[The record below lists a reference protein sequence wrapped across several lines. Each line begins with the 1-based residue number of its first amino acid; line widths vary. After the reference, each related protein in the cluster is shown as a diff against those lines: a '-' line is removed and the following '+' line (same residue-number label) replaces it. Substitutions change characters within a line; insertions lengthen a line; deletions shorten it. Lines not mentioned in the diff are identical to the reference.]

1 MTRQMTRRS
10 PCSRESTASCL
21 SVSKVAWRQESFSYE
36 AKFKG
41 SGIVSLPNERRRA
54 IRLLVMCA
62 IVRMGRSRHS
72 QRDRRAVS
80 KRSNTISRPDRS
92 GPLWIKWKKFFW
104 SRRDVIQH
112 FELRDDLLTNMDHLK
127 SLIREVPD
135 FPKPGINFYDITT
148 LLKHPEGLR
157 NTVDALAA
165 QFEGERVDSV
175 IGVEARGFIFA
186 PALAYHLGAGFV
198 PVRKPRKLPAE
209 CASISYD
216 LEYGQDTLEIHRDA
230 IGDGHRVLIADD
242 LLATGGTA
250 RAVVDL
256 VEQLGGTVVGLV
268 FVVEL
273 EFLPGREKLAGY
285 DVRSLIKYQ
294 S

>member
-1 MTRQMTRRS
+1 
-10 PCSRESTASCL
+10 
-21 SVSKVAWRQESFSYE
+21 
-36 AKFKG
+36 
-41 SGIVSLPNERRRA
+41 
-54 IRLLVMCA
+54 
-62 IVRMGRSRHS
+62 
-72 QRDRRAVS
+72 
-80 KRSNTISRPDRS
+80 
-92 GPLWIKWKKFFW
+92 
-104 SRRDVIQH
+104 
-112 FELRDDLLTNMDHLK
+112 MDHLK

-157 NTVDALAA
+157 NTVDALAS
-165 QFEGERVDSV
+165 QFEGEKVDSV
-175 IGVEARGFIFA
+175 IGIEARGFIFA

-209 CASISYD
+209 CVSVSYD
-216 LEYGQDTLEIHRDA
+216 LEYGQDALQIHRDA
-230 IGDGHRVLIADD
+230 IGQGHRVIIADD

-256 VEQLGGTVVGLV
+256 VKELGGEVIGLG

-273 EFLPGREKLAGY
+273 EFLPGRKKLEGY
-285 DVRSLIKYQ
+285 DVHSLIKYQ

>member
-1 MTRQMTRRS
+1 MNHL
-10 PCSRESTASCL
+10 RE
-21 SVSKVAWRQESFSYE
+21 
-36 AKFKG
+36 
-41 SGIVSLPNERRRA
+41 
-54 IRLLVMCA
+54 
-62 IVRMGRSRHS
+62 
-72 QRDRRAVS
+72 
-80 KRSNTISRPDRS
+80 
-92 GPLWIKWKKFFW
+92 
-104 SRRDVIQH
+104 
-112 FELRDDLLTNMDHLK
+112 
-127 SLIREVPD
+127 LIREVPD

-148 LLKHPEGLR
+148 LLKHPEGLK

-165 QFEGERVDSV
+165 EYEGTRVDAV
-175 IGVEARGFIFA
+175 LGVEARGFIFA
-186 PALAYHLGAGFV
+186 PALAYHLGTGFV

-256 VEQLGGTVVGLV
+256 VEQLGGEVVGLV

-273 EFLPGREKLAGY
+273 EFLSGRKKLDGY
-285 DVRSLIKYQ
+285 EVKSLIKYQ